1 MKTLQ
6 ALLLGLSLLAIAG
19 LSACHT
25 VQGLGE
31 DTAEAGHAIEHAAGH

>member
-1 MKTLQ
+1 MRTLQ
-6 ALLLGLSLLAIAG
+6 ALLLSLSLMAVLG

-31 DTAEAGHAIEHAAGH
+31 DTAAAGHAIEHAAGH